1 MLNIHKDSIKVYKQ
15 SIFPAISFTVSDNRL
30 EEDTI
35 PVRIDGIVLSMDW
48 KHIAN
53 IVQLPDNQV
62 RNNPMVDGR
71 IVTHGSKVKPRII
84 SAVTDNSNNPA
95 ASKIKKSF
103 KTYTCELLFT
113 LNNRVLEHI
122 ERLRQEEK
130 NNDVVLY
137 FIFRVSYLKHSIKLG
152 EYATKSIQEGSNGDD
167 VSILSNTPSE
177 EGNKNNNNF
186 NLRVLVNED
195 KENKLLFYMVDEFRR
210 QVIIPSN

>member
-130 NNDVVLY
+130 NNDVILY

-152 EYATKSIQEGSNGDD
+152 AYATKSIEN
-167 VSILSNTPSE
+167 
-177 EGNKNNNNF
+177 NK
-186 NLRVLVNED
+186 E
-195 KENKLLFYMVDEFRR
+195 
-210 QVIIPSN
+210 S